1 MKKLG
6 VVLTI
11 IVVAASLYAYL
22 KNDGMYVL
30 SNINNTELDWIN
42 KYAIYDTE
50 FPDETIV
57 EEFIKEDD
65 IESYFFSHNEYIH
78 ATLLVPNE
86 AMDKIVPQLARD
98 YDVETS
104 LDLSYGMTGEQVQYN
119 VWMPITVVK
128 WIEKTQRS
136 ILYTVMQ
143 PGDKYTRVYIHVDKL
158 GWNLYMIPDNYI
170 NRKRY

>member
-1 MKKLG
+1 MKTLRI
-6 VVLTI
+6 VALI
-11 IVVAASLYAYL
+11 AVVAIVLYAYL

-42 KYAIYDTE
+42 KYAVYDTE

-65 IESYFFSHNEYIH
+65 IESYFFSHNQFIE

-86 AMDKIVPQLARD
+86 AIEKVVPEFARD

-104 LDLSYGMTGEQVQYN
+104 LDLSYGMTDEQIQYN
-119 VWMPITVVK
+119 VWMPRTVVK

-136 ILYTVMQ
+136 IYYTVMQ
-143 PGDKYTRVYIHVDKL
+143 PSDKYTRVYVFVNQL
-158 GWNLYMIPDNYI
+158 GWNLYIV
-170 NRKRY
+170 